1 MQAMLMCM
9 SGHSRRNKIATSF
22 TALCVCTCSRDCI
35 SYMIFAFFVSVSLLV
50 SLYVFLGVSLC
61 LCVALPPSLIPV
73 CLSLLPSSLSLYIC
87 AHWTVCSYIQR
98 QPSGKKLGFTVRK
111 LCESHTH
118 THTHTTRLKFSWVGL
133 SSWSS
138 MVMSVHSSTGLI
150 SRVEAMWCQC
160 TVLLGWSLKLK
171 AASLVMSLYKS
182 RYNTHIAQWHDIPIF
197 RIFSLWVGFWGTTT
211 MNTNTCNTKCSIV
224 H

>member
-73 CLSLLPSSLSLYIC
+73 CLSLLPSLCLSVHTEQSVLIYSVSPLVRNCVSQFANC
-87 AHWTVCSYIQR
+87 A
-98 QPSGKKLGFTVRK
+98 
-111 LCESHTH
+111 SHTH
-118 THTHTTRLKFSWVGL
+118 THTQLD
-133 SSWSS
+133 SSSPEL
-138 MVMSVHSSTGLI
+138 VFQ
-150 SRVEAMWCQC
+150 VEAVWWCQC
-160 TVLLGWSLKLK
+160 IVLLGWSLELK
-171 AASLVMSLYKS
+171 QCGV
-182 RYNTHIAQWHDIPIF
+182 NAQF
-197 RIFSLWVGFWGTTT
+197 
-211 MNTNTCNTKCSIV
+211 C
-224 H
+224 